1 MFDVLTDKDMA
12 FQPID
17 RDTDYLLPPSVQEW
31 LPKSH
36 LARYV
41 VDVVEG
47 LDLSALERGYAGRGS
62 EAYHPAT
69 LLSLLIYGYATG
81 TFSSRK
87 IERATY
93 DSLAFRYIACNRHP
107 DHDTLATFRT
117 RFGKEFESA
126 FVQVLQVARENQL
139 SRFGTV
145 SLDGTKIHAN
155 ASRHSALSY
164 AHAEKI
170 EAHLKAEVQELLAL
184 AAEADQSA
192 VPDGVSLPD
201 EITRRED
208 RLAAIAAAKVKIEA
222 RAKER
227 FAGEQADYEA
237 KLAARAAQAEA
248 GKTPRGKGPK
258 PPESGPRATDQIN
271 LTDEESRIM
280 PVAGGGYEQAYNAQ
294 AAVDAATMLVVA
306 TGVTQATNDK
316 EQVEPMLK
324 TLDAQ
329 AETLGAVERLMADTG
344 YSSETNIKACEAAH
358 IEPLIAVAKEEH
370 HPGWRERHSEPAAL
384 PAAATPM
391 QAMAHRLKTKAGRAA
406 YALRKQTVEPVFG
419 IIKSVMGFRQFLLR
433 GLEKVTGEWSLV
445 CLAWNVK
452 RMAVLRPNWAG
463 SP

>member
-1 MFDVLTDKDMA
+1 MA

-17 RDTDYLLPPSVQEW
+17 RDTDYLLPPSVQDW
-31 LPKSH
+31 LPKAH

-47 LDLSALERGYAGRGS
+47 LDLSALERAYAGKGS
-62 EAYHPAT
+62 DAYHPAT

-107 DHDTLATFRT
+107 DHDTLATFRA

-184 AAEADQSA
+184 AAAADQSA

-237 KLAARAAQAEA
+237 KVAARKAKTDA
-248 GKTPRGKGPK
+248 GKKPRGKGPK

-280 PVAGGGYEQAYNAQ
+280 KVAGGGFEQCYNAQ
-294 AAVDAATMLVVA
+294 AVVDTESMLIIA
-306 TGVTQATNDK
+306 PHVTQACNDV
-316 EQVEPMLK
+316 EQVEPMVAK
-324 TLDAQ
+324 VQ
-329 AETLGAVERLMADTG
+329 ANPEWLNRPDTWLADTG
-344 YSSETNIKACEAAH
+344 YYSAKNVAVCLAAKV
-358 IEPLIAVAKEEH
+358 EPLIAVKRDEH
-370 HPGWRERHSEPAAL
+370 HPDWRDRFTEPL
-384 PAAATPM
+384 PLADNASPVEVM
-391 QAMAHRLKTKAGRAA
+391 KHRLKTQIGRAA

-433 GLEKVTGEWSLV
+433 GLDNVKNEWTLV
-445 CLAWNVK
+445 CLAWNLK
-452 RMAVLRPNWAG
+452 RMAVLRPQ
-463 SP
+463 

>member
-1 MFDVLTDKDMA
+1 MA
-12 FQPID
+12 FHPLD

-31 LPKSH
+31 LPESH

-47 LDLSALERGYAGRGS
+47 LDLSALVRAYVGCGS

-107 DHDTLATFRT
+107 DHDTLATFRK
-117 RFGKEFESA
+117 RFGQEFQSA
-126 FVQVLQVARENQL
+126 FVQVLQMARENQL
-139 SRFGTV
+139 SRFGSV

-164 AHAEKI
+164 GHAEKI
-170 EAHLKAEVQELLAL
+170 EAHLRAEVQELLAL
-184 AAEADQSA
+184 AEAADQSS

-201 EITRRED
+201 EIKRRED
-208 RLAAIAAAKVKIEA
+208 RLVAIATAKARIEA

-227 FAGEQADYEA
+227 YEQAQAEHEG
-237 KLAARAAQAEA
+237 KMAARAKKEAET
-248 GKTPRGKGPK
+248 GKKLGGKPPK
-258 PPESGPRATDQIN
+258 PPEVGPCADDQIN

-280 PVAGGGYEQAYNAQ
+280 KVAGAGFEQCYNAQ
-294 AAVDAATMLVVA
+294 VLVDTESMLVLVPHIS
-306 TGVTQATNDK
+306 QDTNDK
-316 EQVEPMLK
+316 QQVTPMVKKMQANPEGLNQPN
-324 TLDAQ
+324 TL
-329 AETLGAVERLMADTG
+329 LADTG
-344 YSSETNIKACEAAH
+344 YFSEKNVETCIEAK
-358 IEPLIAVAKEEH
+358 ITPLIAVKRDEH
-370 HPGWRERHSEPAAL
+370 HPKWRDRFTEPDVLAEDASSVD
-384 PAAATPM
+384 
-391 QAMAHRLKTKAGRAA
+391 AMKHALKTNDGRAV

-433 GLEKVTGEWSLV
+433 GLENVQNEWTLV
-445 CLAWNVK
+445 CLAWNLK
-452 RMAVLRPNWAG
+452 RMAVLRLQ
-463 SP
+463 

>member
-1 MFDVLTDKDMA
+1 MA

-31 LPKSH
+31 LPKAH

-47 LDLSALERGYAGRGS
+47 LDLSALERAYAGRGS

-69 LLSLLIYGYATG
+69 LLSLLIYGYATS

-87 IERATY
+87 IERATH

-107 DHDTLATFRT
+107 DHDTLATFRR
-117 RFGKEFESA
+117 RFGKEFEAA
-126 FVQVLQVARENQL
+126 FVEVLQVARENQL

-170 EAHLKAEVQELLAL
+170 EAQLQAEVQELLAL
-184 AAEADQSA
+184 AEAADQSS

-208 RLAAIAAAKVKIEA
+208 RLAAIATAKAKIKA
-222 RAKER
+222 RAQER
-227 FAGEQADYEA
+227 FEREQADYEA
-237 KLAARAAQAEA
+237 KMAARAAKEEA
-248 GKTPRGKGPK
+248 SGKKPGGRTPK
-258 PPESGPRATDQIN
+258 PPEAGPRAEDQIN

-280 PVAGGGYEQAYNAQ
+280 KVAGGGFEQCYNAQ
-294 AAVDAATMLVVA
+294 VVVDTDSMLILA
-306 TGVTQATNDK
+306 HHVTQATNDK
-316 EQVEPMLK
+316 EQVAPMVAK
-324 TLDAQ
+324 VQ
-329 AETLGAVERLMADTG
+329 ANPEGLNQPETWLADTG
-344 YSSETNIKACEAAH
+344 YYSEKNVAACVAAD
-358 IEPLIAVAKEEH
+358 IEPLIAVKRDAH
-370 HPGWRERHSEPAAL
+370 HPGWRERFTEPAPLADD
-384 PAAATPM
+384 ASAVETM
-391 QAMAHRLKTKAGRAA
+391 KHRLTTRAGRAA

-419 IIKSVMGFRQFLLR
+419 IIKSIMGFRQFLLR
-433 GLEKVTGEWSLV
+433 GLEKVQNDWTLV
-445 CLAWNVK
+445 CLAWNLK
-452 RMAVLRPNWAG
+452 RMAKLRPL
-463 SP
+463 

>member
-1 MFDVLTDKDMA
+1 MA

-17 RDTDYLLPPSVQEW
+17 RDTDYLLPPSVQDW
-31 LPKSH
+31 LPKAH

-47 LDLSALERGYAGRGS
+47 LDLSALERAYAGRGS
-62 EAYHPAT
+62 EAYPPAT

-117 RFGKEFESA
+117 RFGQEFELA

-164 AHAEKI
+164 GHCEKI

-184 AAEADQSA
+184 AAAADQSV
-192 VPDGVSLPD
+192 VPDGVSIPE
-201 EITRRED
+201 EIIRRED

-222 RAKER
+222 RAQER
-227 FAGEQADYEA
+227 FAGEQAEYEA
-237 KLAARAAQAEA
+237 KMSARVAKEA
-248 GKTPRGKGPK
+248 KTGKKPRGKEPE
-258 PPESGPRATDQIN
+258 PPEPGPRANDPIN

-280 PVAGGGYEQAYNAQ
+280 KVAGGGFEQCYNAQ
-294 AAVDAATMLVVA
+294 AVVDTESMLILATH
-306 TGVTQATNDK
+306 VTQATNDK
-316 EQVEPMLK
+316 EQVEPMLAKVQANPEGLNQPK
-324 TLDAQ
+324 TWL
-329 AETLGAVERLMADTG
+329 ADTG
-344 YSSETNIKACEAAH
+344 YYSAKNVAACLAANS
-358 IEPLIAVAKEEH
+358 EPLIAVQRDEH
-370 HPGWRERHSEPAAL
+370 HPDWRERFTEPL
-384 PAAATPM
+384 PLAGDASPVEIMKHT
-391 QAMAHRLKTKAGRAA
+391 LKTRTGRAA

-419 IIKSVMGFRQFLLR
+419 IIKSVMGLRQFLLR
-433 GLEKVTGEWSLV
+433 GLSNVKNEWTLV
-445 CLAWNVK
+445 CLAWNLK
-452 RMAVLRPNWAG
+452 RMAVLRPQ
-463 SP
+463 